1 MEDSNV
7 SDGGGFLGSSNH
19 EEADTRLMLYAASAL
34 TRGGVLTPGAIISV
48 ELRSVDSDVVIVA
61 LSIFSKLITI
71 NKDANVWVTLGTGT
85 KITSYHINAIYANLE
100 TEMGP
105 ETAFALAFFT
115 TFTGCDT
122 VSSFSGRENQL
133 VL

>member
-7 SDGGGFLGSSNH
+7 SDGHGGFLGSSNH

-71 NKDANVWVTLGTGT
+71 NKDANVWVTLG
-85 KITSYHINAIYANLE
+85 YWH
-100 TEMGP
+100 
-105 ETAFALAFFT
+105 
-115 TFTGCDT
+115 
-122 VSSFSGRENQL
+122 
-133 VL
+133 